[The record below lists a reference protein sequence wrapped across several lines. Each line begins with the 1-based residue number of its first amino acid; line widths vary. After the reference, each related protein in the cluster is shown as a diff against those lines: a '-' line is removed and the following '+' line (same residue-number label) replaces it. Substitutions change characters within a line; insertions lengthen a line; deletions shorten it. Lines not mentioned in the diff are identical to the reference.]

1 MVDLFE
7 VVLVGLVVPEA
18 GQGIPGSHAL
28 ARLLMLDYKLLMLI
42 MVESKREKERE
53 SGKGGGVNGKCRI
66 NELAA
71 RYKKSLIGFA
81 FQSITDG
88 QTSLIF
94 KPRGKS

>member
-53 SGKGGGVNGKCRI
+53 SGKGGRSKW
-66 NELAA
+66 
-71 RYKKSLIGFA
+71 KKA
-81 FQSITDG
+81 D
-88 QTSLIF
+88 
-94 KPRGKS
+94 

>member
-42 MVESKREKERE
+42 MVVESKREKERE
-53 SGKGGGVNGKCRI
+53 SGKGGGVNGKWRI

-71 RYKKSLIGFA
+71 RY
-81 FQSITDG
+81 
-88 QTSLIF
+88 
-94 KPRGKS
+94 